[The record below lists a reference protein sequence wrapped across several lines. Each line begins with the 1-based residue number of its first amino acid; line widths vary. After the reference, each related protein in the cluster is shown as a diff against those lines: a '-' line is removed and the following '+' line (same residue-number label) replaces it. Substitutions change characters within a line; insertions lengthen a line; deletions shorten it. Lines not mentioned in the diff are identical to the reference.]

1 MFYCL
6 AGFVSIS
13 DKEKIDNDVI
23 AIRFPI
29 RYTQQPCNFPVGL
42 PKKPKKAKPLGVPF
56 WHFFF
61 LWRFSLVVANQ
72 RENCY
77 FLPISDKENIG
88 EIREH

>member
-6 AGFVSIS
+6 AGFLSIS

-42 PKKPKKAKPLGVPF
+42 PKKPKKKPNPWG
-56 WHFFF
+56 F
-61 LWRFSLVVANQ
+61 LFGTFSF
-72 RENCY
+72 Y
-77 FLPISDKENIG
+77 GGFL
-88 EIREH
+88 

>member
-6 AGFVSIS
+6 AGFLSIS

-42 PKKPKKAKPLGVPF
+42 PKKPKKSQTPGGSFLALFLFMEVFFSGGKPTGKL
-56 WHFFF
+56 
-61 LWRFSLVVANQ
+61 LLLTYQ
-72 RENCY
+72 
-77 FLPISDKENIG
+77 
-88 EIREH
+88 